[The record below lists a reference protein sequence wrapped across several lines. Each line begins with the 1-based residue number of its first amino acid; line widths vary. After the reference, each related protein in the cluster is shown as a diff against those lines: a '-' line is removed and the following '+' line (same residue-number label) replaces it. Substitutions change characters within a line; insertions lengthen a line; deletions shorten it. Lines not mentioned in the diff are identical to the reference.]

1 MRLFVYKTLFIF
13 ICLVVA
19 YKLTLGSFLGNLDK
33 KINQISSKENQI
45 LIKEKIRKE
54 IKNAVEKDEILE
66 KEDAILMKKFIEKI
80 NKEILNAN

>member
-33 KINQISSKENQI
+33 KINQMSSKENQI
-45 LIKEKIRKE
+45 LVKEKIKKE
-54 IKNAVEKDEILE
+54 IKNAVEKDRVFN
-66 KEDAILMKKFIEKI
+66 KEDAILIKKFIGKM
-80 NKEILNAN
+80 NKEILNAK